1 MKNIVLENVLLYGA
15 GGLALTIVLVFLLV
29 FLLVRSSKKNKKK
42 IVKKP
47 IKNSGE
53 FNKNVSINSNL
64 MEKKPQETGGIINR
78 NIESKATNSNVSP
91 VSWGMTESYEKEI
104 QKDPILKNPNTTIS
118 SLIAIEEKKKENVV
132 KNDNIDDL
140 ILTEEKRNIKPLIL
154 LVDDS
159 MTILKFTSNILGK
172 NGYDVVTKPDGEEA
186 LTYLRDNNNIKPDL
200 ILSDIEMPKMNGI
213 ELIQKIRQDQKYNKI
228 PIMIISSHAESHLS
242 LMTDGLIQ
250 GFMHKPFK
258 DFELL
263 EQLKYLLN
271 K

>member
-1 MKNIVLENVLLYGA
+1 MENIVLDNVLLYGA
-15 GGLALTIVLVFLLV
+15 GGLALTIILV
-29 FLLVRSSKKNKKK
+29 FLLVRSSKKKKKK

-47 IKNSGE
+47 IKSSGE
-53 FNKNVSINSNL
+53 FNKNISINSNL
-64 MEKKPQETGGIINR
+64 MEKKPQEIGGIINR
-78 NIESKATNSNVSP
+78 NIESKATNNNVSP

-104 QKDPILKNPNTTIS
+104 QKDPILKNPNTTIAS
-118 SLIAIEEKKKENVV
+118 VITIEENIV

-159 MTILKFTSNILGK
+159 MTILKFTSNILRK

-186 LTYLRDNNNIKPDL
+186 LIYLRDNNNIKPDL

-213 ELIQKIRQDQKYNKI
+213 ELIQKIRQDQKYNKT

>member
-1 MKNIVLENVLLYGA
+1 M
-15 GGLALTIVLVFLLV
+15 
-29 FLLVRSSKKNKKK
+29 
-42 IVKKP
+42 
-47 IKNSGE
+47 
-53 FNKNVSINSNL
+53 
-64 MEKKPQETGGIINR
+64 
-78 NIESKATNSNVSP
+78 
-91 VSWGMTESYEKEI
+91 
-104 QKDPILKNPNTTIS
+104 KNPNTTIAS
-118 SLIAIEEKKKENVV
+118 VITIEEENIV

-186 LTYLRDNNNIKPDL
+186 LIYLRDNNNIKPDL

-213 ELIQKIRQDQKYNKI
+213 ELIQKIRQDQKYNKT